1 MEGAHRQHSGDCRLT
16 HDPLP
21 GSQVLQGEGF
31 RMRVSLHGTYLRAHV
46 FEGIDS
52 VPVSIAM
59 WKMAAEQCRLHRMR
73 QLLLVEDLADTVELA
88 DVGDVVAAM
97 ASFGLADCRMAFVE
111 VQDDIQG
118 SEHGEILAMEL
129 GIIVR
134 VFGEESEARQWL
146 LYGSGS

>member
-1 MEGAHRQHSGDCRLT
+1 MTPEPQ
-16 HDPLP
+16 P
-21 GSQVLQGEGF
+21 GSEVLEGEGF

-46 FEGIDS
+46 FDGIDS

-59 WKMAAEQCRLHRMR
+59 WKMAAEQCRLHRVR
-73 QLLLVEDLADTVELA
+73 QLLLIEDLADTVELA
-88 DVGDVVAAM
+88 DVGNVIAAM
-97 ASFGLADCRMAFVE
+97 AEFGLADYRMAFVE

-118 SEHGEILAMEL
+118 SEHAEILAMEQ
-129 GIIVR
+129 GIVVR